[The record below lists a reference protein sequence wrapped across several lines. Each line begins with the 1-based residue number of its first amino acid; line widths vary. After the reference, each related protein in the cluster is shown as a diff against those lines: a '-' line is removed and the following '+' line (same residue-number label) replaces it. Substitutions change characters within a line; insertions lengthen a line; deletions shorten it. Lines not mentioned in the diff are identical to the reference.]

1 MYCVCLT
8 ARMAKEKEKET
19 RGEATETRLTLQ
31 HETAVVLMAE
41 KRRGGGGGGG
51 VPAAAAA
58 CCRDHHGLSTAQKH
72 TVTRGRQEDTQRHSD
87 CRSSI
92 RFWSQTHMLQI

>member
-41 KRRGGGGGGG
+41 KRRGGGEEEECQQQQQL
-51 VPAAAAA
+51 AAEII
-58 CCRDHHGLSTAQKH
+58 
-72 TVTRGRQEDTQRHSD
+72 TVSPQHKNIQ
-87 CRSSI
+87 
-92 RFWSQTHMLQI
+92 